1 MRPPPSFNPPLATR
15 ASEGVRHLSRF
26 AFISN
31 VRKVLLYTKSEAIA
45 QNRSSVAKSAARS
58 GRKNDLF
65 TLGEHE
71 SAGKACAPRSESA
84 IQTVDQ
90 PDRRRS
96 NRAALRLSATMREA
110 GRGRIGVRVIDMS
123 THGCRVETTSAI
135 SAETWIWLS
144 IAGLETQYCRVV
156 WRHQEFAGL
165 EFATPLAD
173 AVFDR
178 LLQDQNQ
185 LSENT
190 ISELRDIA
198 NRTHRLAA
206 KEDGADKES
215 LVELSKKC
223 AVEAVVEGLRL
234 GDGKA
239 PGTAK

>member
-1 MRPPPSFNPPLATR
+1 M
-15 ASEGVRHLSRF
+15 SE
-26 AFISN
+26 
-31 VRKVLLYTKSEAIA
+31 T
-45 QNRSSVAKSAARS
+45 
-58 GRKNDLF
+58 
-65 TLGEHE
+65 
-71 SAGKACAPRSESA
+71 A
-84 IQTVDQ
+84 IQPIDQ

-110 GRGRIGVRVIDMS
+110 GRGRVGVRVIDMS
-123 THGCRVETTSAI
+123 THGCRVEATSAI

-206 KEDGADKES
+206 KQDGADKET
-215 LVELSKKC
+215 LVELSQKC

-234 GDGKA
+234 GDGKPSDA
-239 PGTAK
+239 AK